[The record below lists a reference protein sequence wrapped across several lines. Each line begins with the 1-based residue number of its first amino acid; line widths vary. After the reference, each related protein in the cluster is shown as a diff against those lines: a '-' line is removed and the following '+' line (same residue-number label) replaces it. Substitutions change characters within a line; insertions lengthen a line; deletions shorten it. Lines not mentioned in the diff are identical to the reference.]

1 MNTLGKLFSLA
12 LCTTSMGLIGVAAT
26 SSAIAANKL
35 FFEGDMVRGV
45 PKGGP
50 TGPVCVLTSQ
60 FKRGEKVVWRLRV
73 YDPAKSKQL
82 GKAGLKS
89 LVVELP
95 DGKKYK
101 MHYRTHP
108 RKNVTDTFWTAA
120 WVIPKNYPT
129 GSFAY
134 KVVATEKSGKV
145 HSWQPFNIKNS
156 QFTVVAGKAKR

>member
-1 MNTLGKLFSLA
+1 MTMLKTFSA
-12 LCTTSMGLIGVAAT
+12 ISACAASIAVMGMTAAPD
-26 SSAIAANKL
+26 AIAANKL

-73 YDPAKSKQL
+73 FDPAKSKQL

-95 DGKKYK
+95 DGKQYK
-101 MHYRTHP
+101 MHYRPHP
-108 RKNVTDTFWTAA
+108 PKKSTDMFWTAA
-120 WVIPKNYPT
+120 WKIPANYPT

-134 KVVATEKSGKV
+134 KVVATDSSGKV
-145 HSWQPFNIKNS
+145 HTWKPFAVRGS
-156 QFTVVAGKAKR
+156 EFTVIASKKK